1 LRTHYTTTNLS
12 SFTLPTYFEEK
23 TTANN
28 MFNSIGDVLQ
38 LMVVGDWKTFETV
51 VSNPDLFRLLAS
63 AVSSCSQLNG
73 MTLLHAVVRYNPPL
87 DIVAQMIQLCPD
99 MLATKD
105 CLHRTPLHVAAGSRA
120 SASLLQLLA
129 SACPSACE
137 VQDIEGKTPLHFACD
152 SSSVLFEE
160 DHDDDISRHPP
171 NHETIAALLSYSTHA
186 VTVEDDEEMTPLE
199 HAIMSNAS
207 AKTVKLLQRETSQAA
222 QMKEGMQSFITA
234 TRCLHVH
241 VPDTIPC
248 SKPRGLVRRITV
260 EES

>member
-1 LRTHYTTTNLS
+1 
-12 SFTLPTYFEEK
+12 
-23 TTANN
+23 
-28 MFNSIGDVLQ
+28 MFNSIGEVLQ
-38 LMVVGDWKTFETV
+38 LMIVGDWKTFDSAV
-51 VSNPDLFRLLAS
+51 LSNPDLFRLVAS

-129 SACPSACE
+129 YACPSACE
-137 VQDIEGKTPLHFACD
+137 VQDVEGKTPLHFACD
-152 SSSVLFEE
+152 SSCVLFEE
-160 DHDDDISRHPP
+160 DDHANEGDISRHPP

-199 HAIMSNAS
+199 HAIMCNAS
-207 AKTVKLLQRETSQAA
+207 IKTVKLLQRATSQAA

-234 TRCLHVH
+234 TKCLHVS
-241 VPDTIPC
+241 VPDTITC
-248 SKPRGLVRRITV
+248 SKPRGLVRRITC

>member
-1 LRTHYTTTNLS
+1 
-12 SFTLPTYFEEK
+12 
-23 TTANN
+23 
-28 MFNSIGDVLQ
+28 MFNSIGDFLQ
-38 LMVVGDWKTFETV
+38 LMVVGDWKTFDSTV
-51 VSNPDLFRLLAS
+51 LSNPDVFRLLAS

-120 SASLLQLLA
+120 STSLIELLA
-129 SACPSACE
+129 SACPSACD
-137 VQDIEGKTPLHFACD
+137 VQDVEGKTPLHFACD
-152 SSSVLFEE
+152 SSCVLFEE
-160 DHDDDISRHPP
+160 DHDDDISRHLP

-186 VTVEDDEEMTPLE
+186 VTVEDDEDMTPLE

-207 AKTVKLLQRETSQAA
+207 VKTVKLLQRETSQAS

-234 TRCLHVH
+234 TRCMHAPV
-241 VPDTIPC
+241 VPDIVIPC
-248 SKPRGLVRRITV
+248 SEPRGKVRRITHYG
-260 EES
+260 S